1 MDRGVVEGT
10 SAMEDVAFW
19 RREAAKFRDDA
30 EAAKDA
36 PQAQELRE
44 LAAVCEQV
52 AAEIED
58 RAPAG

>member
-1 MDRGVVEGT
+1 
-10 SAMEDVAFW
+10 MEDVVFW
-19 RREAAKFRDDA
+19 RLEAAKFRDDA
-30 EAAKDA
+30 EAAEDA